1 MIVTL
6 GETMFVLNG
15 PPDAPLDIHQAH
27 FSSFAGAES
36 NVAIGLARMGH
47 AVKYLSIVGDDPF
60 GRAIVRQLHSEG
72 VDVSGVRVSKEHP
85 TGLMVKERRPGE
97 EPSVYYYRN
106 TSAFSRASAGTFDP
120 EDWRGAK
127 VIYLSGITPALSDG
141 CRELF
146 VRVIEDAAEH
156 GIPVWLD
163 PNYRSKLWTGERFRE
178 VLSPLL
184 GKVNTILPGLA
195 EGQLLTGKQT
205 PGEVACMLMGMGVK
219 NVIVK
224 AGEEGAFAYTA
235 RGHASARQ
243 ENLARVVDP
252 IGAGDAFAA
261 GYLAAELEG
270 LSVEECLKK
279 AHAVA
284 ARVCLTVGDWEGIK

>member
-15 PPDAPLDIHQAH
+15 PADMPLDIHQP
-27 FSSFAGAES
+27 FSSSFAGAES

-47 AVKYLSIVGDDPF
+47 AVKYLSVVGDDPF
-60 GRAIVRQLHSEG
+60 GRAIVKRLRGEG
-72 VDVSGVRVSKEHP
+72 VDVSGVRLSKEHP
-85 TGLMVKERRPGE
+85 TGLMVKERWPGD

-106 TSAFSRASAGTFDP
+106 TSAFARASIGTFEP
-120 EDWRGAK
+120 QEWRAAR
-127 VIYLSGITPALSDG
+127 VLYLSGITPALSEG

-146 VRVIEDAAEH
+146 VRVIDDAAAH
-156 GIPVWLD
+156 GLRVWLD
-163 PNYRSKLWTGERFRE
+163 PNFRSKLWTGERFRE

-184 GKVNTILPGLA
+184 SKVDTILPGLA
-195 EGQLLTGKQT
+195 EGRLLTGKQA

-224 AGEEGAFAYTA
+224 AGEDGAFAYTV
-235 RGHASARQ
+235 RGHAQVKQ
-243 ENLARVVDP
+243 ENLSRVVDP

-261 GYLAAELEG
+261 GYLAGELEG
-270 LSVEECLKK
+270 LGVEECLKK

-284 ARVCLTVGDWEGIK
+284 GRVCLTVGDWEGAR